1 MNTTMERISRFTFV
15 LICSLMLCLPMM
27 GKKSKYRI
35 EVEAPEAHLF
45 NGFGVGVD
53 LVGPIMKVAGGRFS
67 NMEALARANLLEKY
81 FPVFELGIGNC
92 KREGKEQNTL
102 FTTTAPYFRIGADYN
117 LTKKRNGNRLLVGLR
132 YAFTSFSCDYSN
144 PDFKDEVYGG
154 GMELDFK
161 DLSGKMHWAEVVVG
175 LETRLWSI
183 IRLGWN
189 LRYKVKLN
197 GNFSEHGEPWFVPGF
212 GKNGSNTWGGS
223 VNLMFDI

>member
-102 FTTTAPYFRIGADYN
+102 LRSISIDTDGGIFHGH
-117 LTKKRNGNRLLVGLR
+117 LTVMVN
-132 YAFTSFSCDYSN
+132 
-144 PDFKDEVYGG
+144 
-154 GMELDFK
+154 
-161 DLSGKMHWAEVVVG
+161 DLSS
-175 LETRLWSI
+175 LNIL
-183 IRLGWN
+183 IR
-189 LRYKVKLN
+189 KISAVKGVKHVERIN
-197 GNFSEHGEPWFVPGF
+197 Q
-212 GKNGSNTWGGS
+212 
-223 VNLMFDI
+223 